1 MSIDI
6 GELKARMTADA
17 QGLKA
22 EIKEVKQE
30 ISGLGEEG
38 KKASKELDPLNGI
51 LKQIGLNTDQL
62 KKIEDQLKKFDTS
75 KIEQGL
81 VEIVK
86 ELKNLGNESKQLTA
100 VEKSLSE
107 VTKAAGEA
115 NSHVST
121 LGEEIKQVGTTGQ
134 SELKGLSDDLT
145 KVGNAGAK
153 ATTSL
158 KEVSSAVTNISPASS
173 QIEVLSK
180 ILDNTNAR
188 IEVQKK
194 KLAEL
199 RESYTN
205 AFSENRKSKLEEQIL
220 RTEASLIKLTQ
231 TSDQTA
237 RKIWELEDQAQ
248 KAGNGFDSLNK
259 ALKEIGLS
267 SGQIDM
273 INKSIQSANPKLL
286 EDQLKQVRE
295 QLRMLGLD
303 AKQIEK
309 IENELRG
316 ATEEAEKT
324 KKGIEGIASGL
335 TALGSGMALRKL
347 TSTFVSLANEADSLA
362 NSYRGLSEVSKS
374 LQVDSEATI
383 GIADELSD
391 RWGLSRA
398 AMADTVK
405 TYLTAGLTL
414 EQTREIMIAT
424 ADAAAYNR
432 QAHLYWDEAIKQVA
446 EGIKAGN
453 SNLTDAA
460 GITTNL
466 SVMYDRYAKSIGT
479 TAGKLTEAQKIQ
491 AAYNGI
497 LQESALFAGNADS
510 AMTGYTGTQ
519 ATFNQ
524 TMETARMEL
533 GEVFLP
539 ILEDIMN
546 KLTPMIKEFAEW
558 AAANKDVIAGTT
570 AGAAAVLS
578 LITVLSTLTVAIGA
592 VTAALRAMNVA
603 MGPIGWVTTV
613 LSIAAAGVG
622 AYKIASDAAA
632 DSVLTFAQNQEELNK
647 RLAESPANR
656 TAADVKKLQEDIDS
670 LNELLERR
678 KELEE
683 ELNNISDYRSY
694 IEHGTGFAPLE
705 VRQTAQE
712 FRELNKQL
720 KDMDF
725 SNVEEA
731 ESALNRMREEVEK
744 STPALLDMAIAEM
757 QDVAAKNSKI
767 LEMEKMLGR
776 YKELDAAQKLDEA
789 QKQELVAITNA
800 LKNQYPGLQAH
811 MDEEGR
817 LRIENI
823 GYIEEQINVEK
834 SLISASVE
842 SAKAQITNLK
852 ETTRVQREAVE
863 AQINNYQQLARVMGS
878 ISGKALDLGMTKGKG
893 SLSRVGGIVG
903 GFLTAG
909 LQAQANSAA
918 ADLSKEQNK
927 FAAVELEAERA
938 LQNLESGNLDY
949 FSYVPPDFGGGEDEE
964 EEKKKKGKSA
974 AELAKERRKAAFD
987 AAMATARYNAEYYD
1001 QTPEQQ
1007 IAALKKIQAAH
1018 KQHLKET
1025 IEDQREL
1032 NLQLK
1037 RLQEASAKSLYEA
1050 STTWIDRQ
1058 ERKMEESYKSEVQ
1071 IAQMKVESWTR
1082 VRDRY
1087 KEDSEFY
1094 KSADEQLYRARLE
1107 LAKAEYAASS
1117 EWISK
1122 EERRMQDSYRSE
1134 SEIAEMKIAAWTRVR
1149 DRYHKDSEEYKKAD
1163 EQLYRA
1169 RKELVQAQFS
1179 ESQEWISK
1187 EERRMEEA
1195 GKTETEIL
1203 QMKLAA
1209 WTRVRD
1215 RYHKDSEEFKRA
1227 DEEVYRARKGL
1238 TQNLQKDTDTF
1249 FNLQKKSL
1257 DESLKAE
1264 LDAIE
1269 KRKKAYVDAQNEKI
1283 KAIDDLIAKEQEL
1296 NVDEDYET
1304 ELAKKLARQ
1313 QELSTAVSPEGR
1325 KALADITEEI
1335 ERMQLER
1342 SRELRKRDLED
1353 QKQKLINEKDER
1365 ERAFDQERQ
1374 ETEARYDALKLAF
1387 EEHKDDVEFLSNAIK
1402 EFRVGANEEANQ
1414 QILADLDQFISEY
1427 NAKLSQIA
1435 QVSNQ
1440 STSVTP
1446 GPSPDSGLSQE
1457 EKDLQEY
1464 NANKDAWSA
1473 AKARGDAAEME
1484 RLTARNEQIR
1494 KMYGIEKDTG
1504 KLQAFADGGIVQG
1517 QRGEA
1522 VPVIA
1527 HAGEMYLNP
1536 DQQLKLWR
1544 LVTGE
1549 IPAPAAS
1556 KAEPAVQQTITNHFD
1571 MSIEHVEVQDPTD
1584 AEIIYTERER
1594 TYRRLVTTGGG
1605 K

>member
-22 EIKEVKQE
+22 EIRDVKKDLA
-30 ISGLGEEG
+30 GLGDQG
-38 KKASKELDPLNGI
+38 KKTAADIKSVDTAFAKIGSSKDQISRLTSELDNVNAKIDL
-51 LKQIGLNTDQL
+51 QR
-62 KKIEDQLKKFDTS
+62 KKL
-75 KIEQGL
+75 
-81 VEIVK
+81 
-86 ELKNLGNESKQLTA
+86 
-100 VEKSLSE
+100 
-107 VTKAAGEA
+107 
-115 NSHVST
+115 
-121 LGEEIKQVGTTGQ
+121 
-134 SELKGLSDDLT
+134 SELKQSYD
-145 KVGNAGAK
+145 
-153 ATTSL
+153 
-158 KEVSSAVTNISPASS
+158 SAFNE
-173 QIEVLSK
+173 QRK
-180 ILDNTNAR
+180 N
-188 IEVQKK
+188 
-194 KLAEL
+194 KLQ
-199 RESYTN
+199 
-205 AFSENRKSKLEEQIL
+205 EQIL
-220 RTEASLIKLTQ
+220 NTEATLMRLTQ
-231 TSDQTA
+231 TSDRTA
-237 RKIWELEDQAQ
+237 QKIWELEDQAQ
-248 KAGNGFDSLNK
+248 KAGDGLDGLNQ
-259 ALKEIGLS
+259 ALKEIGLNS
-267 SGQIDM
+267 NQIDM

-432 QAHLYWDEAIKQVA
+432 QAHLSWDEAIKQVA
-446 EGIKAGN
+446 QGIKAGN

-479 TAGKLTEAQKIQ
+479 TAGKLSEAQKIQ

-497 LQESALFAGNADS
+497 LQESALFAGNAD
-510 AMTGYTGTQ
+510 AAITGFTGTQ

-533 GEVFLP
+533 GEAFLP

-578 LITVLSTLTVAIGA
+578 LITVLSTLTIAIGA
-592 VTAALRAMNVA
+592 VTAALRAMNIA
-603 MGPIGWVTTV
+603 MGPVGWVVTI

-622 AYKIASDAAA
+622 AYKLAADAAS
-632 DSVLTFAQNQEELNK
+632 DSVLTFAKNQEELNK

-656 TAADVKKLQEDIDS
+656 TAEDVKNLQGDIEK
-670 LNELLERR
+670 LNEILQRR
-678 KELEE
+678 KELED
-683 ELNNISDYRSY
+683 ELNNIEKYRGY

-705 VRQTAQE
+705 VRQTVQE

-725 SNVEEA
+725 SSVEEA
-731 ESALNRMREEVEK
+731 EAALKRMREEAEK
-744 STPALLDMAIAEM
+744 STPALLDMAKAEM

-767 LEMEKMLGR
+767 LEMEKMLSR
-776 YKELDAAQKLDEA
+776 YKELDGAQKLDEA
-789 QKQELVAITNA
+789 RKQELVAITNA
-800 LKNQYPGLQAH
+800 LKNQYPELQAH
-811 MDEEGR
+811 MDKEGR
-817 LRIENI
+817 LRIENV
-823 GYIEEQINVEK
+823 GYVEQQINVEK

-852 ETTRVQREAVE
+852 ETTRVQKEAVE
-863 AQINNYQQLARVMGS
+863 AQIKNYQELARVMGS

-909 LQAQANSAA
+909 LQAQANTAA

-927 FAAVELEAERA
+927 FAAAELEAERA
-938 LQNLESGNLDY
+938 LQNLTIGNLDAFAY
-949 FSYVPPDFGGGEDEE
+949 KPPDYGGGAADD
-964 EEKKKKGKSA
+964 EKKKKKKEKKGKSE

-1001 QTPEQQ
+1001 QTPEEQ
-1007 IAALKKIQAAH
+1007 IEALKKIQAAH

-1037 RLQEASAKSLYEA
+1037 RLQEASVKSLYEA
-1050 STTWIDRQ
+1050 SATWIDRQ

-1071 IAQMKVESWTR
+1071 IAQMKVDSWTR

-1107 LAKAEYAASS
+1107 LAKAQYAASS

-1163 EQLYRA
+1163 EELYRS
-1169 RKELVQAQFS
+1169 RKELVRAQFS
-1179 ESQEWISK
+1179 ASQEWISK

-1203 QMKLAA
+1203 QMNLAA

-1227 DEEVYRARKGL
+1227 DEEVYRARKAL
-1238 TQNLQKDTDTF
+1238 TQNLQKDTETF
-1249 FNLQKKSL
+1249 YNQQKKGL

-1283 KAIDDLIAKEQEL
+1283 KAIDNLIAKEQEL

-1353 QKQKLINEKDER
+1353 QKQKLVNEKDER

-1402 EFRVGANEEANQ
+1402 DFRVGANESANE
-1414 QILADLDQFISEY
+1414 QILSDLDRFVAEY

-1435 QVSNQ
+1435 QVSSQ
-1440 STSVTP
+1440 STYVTP
-1446 GPSPDSGLSQE
+1446 GPSPANGLSQE
-1457 EKDLQEY
+1457 ERDLQEY

-1473 AKARGDAAEME
+1473 AKARGDTAEME

-1522 VPVIA
+1522 VPIIA

-1549 IPAPAAS
+1549 MPAPAAS
-1556 KAEPAVQQTITNHFD
+1556 KAEPAVHQTITNHFD

-1594 TYRRLVTTGGG
+1594 TYRRLVTTGGA